1 MASKRTKRL
10 SELQSSELGPSEKG
24 LAEEDEH
31 DFNLNGK
38 LSMAMEGDLKNFEK
52 EYEGNQLGTSVG
64 TTPVHS
70 TDSSEEISDG
80 SFENVVPP
88 TNSISRGL
96 SISVI
101 RQRTVNIKFDIVDTR
116 IAGHRHKYVLY
127 ILVVTKAPG
136 IDRDK
141 AVIERRY
148 SEFYKLYK
156 ELKKIFPDF
165 IKSTEFPDK
174 KLYGNLD
181 SGLIRTRCQ
190 ILQQFMQKAYENQDI
205 RNSDTFKK
213 FFYVLSLQK
222 GCQYIC
228 GGQFDEALTFLLNGL
243 HLQQKLDLDLKK
255 EVIATLCNI
264 VECYMSLENY
274 DEVVKY
280 SMAAL
285 EMIDD
290 NISNVYL
297 MPVLLTL
304 KDASVIL
311 GKNTDETERKIK
323 EIINLNQI
331 EVEHLPSLRE
341 LAVKRFIKK

>member
-116 IAGHRHKYVLY
+116 IAGHRHKYV
-127 ILVVTKAPG
+127 V
-136 IDRDK
+136 
-141 AVIERRY
+141 
-148 SEFYKLYK
+148 S
-156 ELKKIFPDF
+156 KITVF
-165 IKSTEFPDK
+165 
-174 KLYGNLD
+174 
-181 SGLIRTRCQ
+181 
-190 ILQQFMQKAYENQDI
+190 
-205 RNSDTFKK
+205 
-213 FFYVLSLQK
+213 
-222 GCQYIC
+222 
-228 GGQFDEALTFLLNGL
+228 
-243 HLQQKLDLDLKK
+243 
-255 EVIATLCNI
+255 
-264 VECYMSLENY
+264 
-274 DEVVKY
+274 
-280 SMAAL
+280 
-285 EMIDD
+285 
-290 NISNVYL
+290 SN
-297 MPVLLTL
+297 
-304 KDASVIL
+304 
-311 GKNTDETERKIK
+311 
-323 EIINLNQI
+323 
-331 EVEHLPSLRE
+331 
-341 LAVKRFIKK
+341 